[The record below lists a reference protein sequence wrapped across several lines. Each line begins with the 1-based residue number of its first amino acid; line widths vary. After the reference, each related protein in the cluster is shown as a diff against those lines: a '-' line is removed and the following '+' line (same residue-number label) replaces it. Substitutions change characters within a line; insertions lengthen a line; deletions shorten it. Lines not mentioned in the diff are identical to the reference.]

1 MRERDD
7 ELGDRR
13 GHGSIYIGFHGGWG
27 NRVRLWTGGERE
39 GDGAIGFD
47 LVRRKC
53 DHRIKMNGPQN
64 WIGRWPR
71 WERKLASQD
80 FV

>member
-1 MRERDD
+1 MTS
-7 ELGDRR
+7 LGIGVVMDL
-13 GHGSIYIGFHGGWG
+13 SISVSMAAGEIGLGYG
-27 NRVRLWTGGERE
+27 RAERE